1 MFTCCVPVFRG
12 SRLRKTQSVRLLC
25 CCGHRIKPHG
35 QFGRRYPK
43 NSTQEI
49 FEELHDGFDF
59 SPSLVKG
66 QEQQAASSILCRS
79 ENSTQEIFE
88 ELCVGF
94 DFSPS
99 LVKEQEQ
106 QATSSILCRSE
117 EPTLSVAE
125 ARTMLTLKAGAVQKV
140 VGCLQPSFHG
150 RSISVTTF
158 PCVYQAFYPTPQVLD
173 QLLQSALSPIW
184 GPRPQENSQ
193 DMWQMLRHSRINLT
207 LAYLQDLLPGSV
219 LKHQATPLLIQVD
232 LFQATELETEAP
244 APAPALLPGA
254 EVEKGPHLELDGT
267 PVLFLPSLLALEP
280 AAAPSAAPDP
290 ERVPSAAPAQVP
302 GPELDSTGPR
312 GLLGFPPQAPV
323 TAAESAPVPEA
334 SHPCR
339 VTGKKQPD
347 GKPSLMAFSPR
358 DVAEQLTA
366 IDAEV
371 FKNVEPSECLGSTW
385 GKRNR
390 PGHENVA
397 PTVWAT
403 VVQFNRVV
411 KCVMTSCLGD
421 PNVTARGRAKVL
433 ERWIEVA
440 RECRAL
446 RNISSLHAVLS
457 ALQSVPIHRLKKT
470 WGKVSRKSC
479 RKFKK
484 LCDEDNSLS
493 WELLIKKQPSKFA
506 TLLRTLQRG
515 RKRQQQKGIVP
526 FLGTMLTDLIMLDTA
541 MEDYVN
547 GNEINHEKKK
557 KEHSVMIEIVQLQEA
572 AENYNLEPQE
582 LFRSWFWDMEQLS
595 EDERMVTSRMEIV
608 LLVTIGPTLADQA
621 LGAVLGEVK
630 AVLGAHV

>member
-1 MFTCCVPVFRG
+1 MCRQAPDASWPICRALSF
-12 SRLRKTQSVRLLC
+12 Q
-25 CCGHRIKPHG
+25 
-35 QFGRRYPK
+35 

-79 ENSTQEIFE
+79 ENSTQEMFE

-99 LVKEQEQ
+99 LVKGQEQ

-254 EVEKGPHLELDGT
+254 EAEKGPHLELDGT

-323 TAAESAPVPEA
+323 TAADSAPVPEA

-366 IDAEV
+366 IDA
-371 FKNVEPSECLGSTW
+371 
-385 GKRNR
+385 
-390 PGHENVA
+390 
-397 PTVWAT
+397 
-403 VVQFNRVV
+403 
-411 KCVMTSCLGD
+411 
-421 PNVTARGRAKVL
+421 
-433 ERWIEVA
+433 
-440 RECRAL
+440 
-446 RNISSLHAVLS
+446 
-457 ALQSVPIHRLKKT
+457 
-470 WGKVSRKSC
+470 
-479 RKFKK
+479 
-484 LCDEDNSLS
+484 
-493 WELLIKKQPSKFA
+493 KQPSKFA

-515 RKRQQQKGIVP
+515 RKRQQQKG
-526 FLGTMLTDLIMLDTA
+526 
-541 MEDYVN
+541 
-547 GNEINHEKKK
+547 NEINHEKKK
-557 KEHSVMIEIVQLQEA
+557 KEHKVMMEIVQLQEA

-582 LFRSWFWDMEQLS
+582 RFRAWFWDMEQLS
-595 EDERMVTSRMEIV
+595 EDESYSLSCQLEPRC
-608 LLVTIGPTLADQA
+608 
-621 LGAVLGEVK
+621 
-630 AVLGAHV
+630 

>member
-1 MFTCCVPVFRG
+1 MGV
-12 SRLRKTQSVRLLC
+12 
-25 CCGHRIKPHG
+25 
-35 QFGRRYPK
+35 
-43 NSTQEI
+43 
-49 FEELHDGFDF
+49 
-59 SPSLVKG
+59 SPYGDV
-66 QEQQAASSILCRS
+66 QQAPDASWPVCRALS
-79 ENSTQEIFE
+79 FQNSTQEIFE

-99 LVKEQEQ
+99 LVKGQEQ
-106 QATSSILCRSE
+106 QATSSHAVPMFSVGLEPRSE
-117 EPTLSVAE
+117 SEHTPLGPSQGFPNGVSYGLAPEGVWASSPPEP
-125 ARTMLTLKAGAVQKV
+125 AV
-140 VGCLQPSFHG
+140 GPST
-150 RSISVTTF
+150 R
-158 PCVYQAFYPTPQVLD
+158 PPQVLD

-244 APAPALLPGA
+244 ALLPGA
-254 EVEKGPHLELDGT
+254 EAEKGPHLELDGT

-358 DVAEQLTA
+358 EVAEQLTA

-493 WELLIKKQPSKFA
+493 WELLIKSSLDEQEDGSWQKQPSKFA

-515 RKRQQQKGIVP
+515 RKRQQQHGIVP

-557 KEHSVMIEIVQLQEA
+557 KEHKVMMEIVQLQEA

-582 LFRSWFWDMEQLS
+582 RFRAWFWDMQQLS
-595 EDERMVTSRMEIV
+595 EDESYSLSCQLEPRC
-608 LLVTIGPTLADQA
+608 
-621 LGAVLGEVK
+621 
-630 AVLGAHV
+630 

>member
-1 MFTCCVPVFRG
+1 MGVDYRILYISLHLVISQNT
-12 SRLRKTQSVRLLC
+12 SNQSSLLRAVKL
-25 CCGHRIKPHG
+25 
-35 QFGRRYPK
+35 
-43 NSTQEI
+43 NSTQEM
-49 FEELHDGFDF
+49 
-59 SPSLVKG
+59 
-66 QEQQAASSILCRS
+66 
-79 ENSTQEIFE
+79 FE

-99 LVKEQEQ
+99 LVKGQEQ

-232 LFQATELETEAP
+232 LFQATELETEA
-244 APAPALLPGA
+244 
-254 EVEKGPHLELDGT
+254 
-267 PVLFLPSLLALEP
+267 LEP

-323 TAAESAPVPEA
+323 TAADSAPVPEA

-493 WELLIKKQPSKFA
+493 WELLIKSSLDEQEDGSWQKQPSKFA

-557 KEHSVMIEIVQLQEA
+557 KEHKVMMEIVQLQEA

-582 LFRSWFWDMEQLS
+582 RFRAWFWDMEQLS
-595 EDERMVTSRMEIV
+595 EDESYSLSCQLEPRC
-608 LLVTIGPTLADQA
+608 
-621 LGAVLGEVK
+621 
-630 AVLGAHV
+630 

>member
-1 MFTCCVPVFRG
+1 M
-12 SRLRKTQSVRLLC
+12 
-25 CCGHRIKPHG
+25 
-35 QFGRRYPK
+35 
-43 NSTQEI
+43 
-49 FEELHDGFDF
+49 
-59 SPSLVKG
+59 
-66 QEQQAASSILCRS
+66 
-79 ENSTQEIFE
+79 FE

-254 EVEKGPHLELDGT
+254 EAEKGPHLELDGT

-280 AAAPSAAPDP
+280 AAAPSGAPDP

-323 TAAESAPVPEA
+323 TAADSAPVPEA

-493 WELLIKKQPSKFA
+493 WELLIKSSLDEQEDGVCLVHGQVGEVFVGWEAPVMAGSGGVWTDPGGDAELAGGAGAAFHFGPRCQHLDSSR
-506 TLLRTLQRG
+506 LLRAWGGRAYVSSLNQLSVSLGSQAPTAPSVFTTSPRG
-515 RKRQQQKGIVP
+515 GHPACPRDGHCQAFPQARW
-526 FLGTMLTDLIMLDTA
+526 T
-541 MEDYVN
+541 N
-547 GNEINHEKKK
+547 GLPSLESEWLEHDRCLCMCDSPLALPRSLLVCPCQ
-557 KEHSVMIEIVQLQEA
+557 EHS
-572 AENYNLEPQE
+572 PG
-582 LFRSWFWDMEQLS
+582 S
-595 EDERMVTSRMEIV
+595 
-608 LLVTIGPTLADQA
+608 
-621 LGAVLGEVK
+621 
-630 AVLGAHV
+630 

>member
-1 MFTCCVPVFRG
+1 MCRQAPDASWPVCRA
-12 SRLRKTQSVRLLC
+12 LC
-25 CCGHRIKPHG
+25 F
-35 QFGRRYPK
+35 Q

-66 QEQQAASSILCRS
+66 QEQQAASSILCWS
-79 ENSTQEIFE
+79 ENSTQEMFE

-99 LVKEQEQ
+99 LVKGQEQ

-125 ARTMLTLKAGAVQKV
+125 ARTMRTLKAGAVQKV

-232 LFQATELETEAP
+232 LFQATELETEA
-244 APAPALLPGA
+244 
-254 EVEKGPHLELDGT
+254 
-267 PVLFLPSLLALEP
+267 LEP

-358 DVAEQLTA
+358 EVAEQLTA

-421 PNVTARGRAKVL
+421 PNVTARDRAKVL

-515 RKRQQQKGIVP
+515 RKRQQQQGIVP

-547 GNEINHEKKK
+547 VSEAGGQKGMTRLGLGKTQSQYQDLSGQNVVTSCHDSLPGSPVGWG
-557 KEHSVMIEIVQLQEA
+557 SVPLLGMRERRLHVEPVPGPQAGEA
-572 AENYNLEPQE
+572 AELPACRAAWALLEAREKSASKSGSTLME
-582 LFRSWFWDMEQLS
+582 LSL
-595 EDERMVTSRMEIV
+595 
-608 LLVTIGPTLADQA
+608 PA
-621 LGAVLGEVK
+621 
-630 AVLGAHV
+630 

>member
-1 MFTCCVPVFRG
+1 MGVSPYGDVQQAPDASWPVCRALSF
-12 SRLRKTQSVRLLC
+12 Q
-25 CCGHRIKPHG
+25 
-35 QFGRRYPK
+35 
-43 NSTQEI
+43 NSTQEM
-49 FEELHDGFDF
+49 
-59 SPSLVKG
+59 
-66 QEQQAASSILCRS
+66 
-79 ENSTQEIFE
+79 FE

-99 LVKEQEQ
+99 LVKGQEQ

-232 LFQATELETEAP
+232 LFQATELETEA
-244 APAPALLPGA
+244 
-254 EVEKGPHLELDGT
+254 
-267 PVLFLPSLLALEP
+267 LEP

-323 TAAESAPVPEA
+323 TAADSAPVPEA

-366 IDAEV
+366 IDA
-371 FKNVEPSECLGSTW
+371 
-385 GKRNR
+385 
-390 PGHENVA
+390 
-397 PTVWAT
+397 
-403 VVQFNRVV
+403 
-411 KCVMTSCLGD
+411 
-421 PNVTARGRAKVL
+421 
-433 ERWIEVA
+433 
-440 RECRAL
+440 ECRAL

-557 KEHSVMIEIVQLQEA
+557 KEHKVMMEIVQLQEA

-582 LFRSWFWDMEQLS
+582 RFRAWFWDMEQLS
-595 EDERMVTSRMEIV
+595 EDESYSLSCQLEPRC
-608 LLVTIGPTLADQA
+608 
-621 LGAVLGEVK
+621 
-630 AVLGAHV
+630 

>member
-1 MFTCCVPVFRG
+1 MVTP
-12 SRLRKTQSVRLLC
+12 LTLC
-25 CCGHRIKPHG
+25 
-35 QFGRRYPK
+35 
-43 NSTQEI
+43 
-49 FEELHDGFDF
+49 
-59 SPSLVKG
+59 PSL
-66 QEQQAASSILCRS
+66 
-79 ENSTQEIFE
+79 STWYA
-88 ELCVGF
+88 
-94 DFSPS
+94 
-99 LVKEQEQ
+99 K
-106 QATSSILCRSE
+106 

-125 ARTMLTLKAGAVQKV
+125 ACTMLTLKAGAVQKV

-232 LFQATELETEAP
+232 LFQATELETEA
-244 APAPALLPGA
+244 
-254 EVEKGPHLELDGT
+254 
-267 PVLFLPSLLALEP
+267 LEP

-366 IDAEV
+366 IDAE
-371 FKNVEPSECLGSTW
+371 
-385 GKRNR
+385 
-390 PGHENVA
+390 
-397 PTVWAT
+397 
-403 VVQFNRVV
+403 
-411 KCVMTSCLGD
+411 
-421 PNVTARGRAKVL
+421 
-433 ERWIEVA
+433 
-440 RECRAL
+440 CRAL

-470 WGKVSRKSC
+470 WGKVSRWGGLSAGGPGGGGSSHVSAIALSSAGASWVAVSPGHRAWLGVQC
-479 RKFKK
+479 PRS
-484 LCDEDNSLS
+484 SL
-493 WELLIKKQPSKFA
+493 A
-506 TLLRTLQRG
+506 T
-515 RKRQQQKGIVP
+515 
-526 FLGTMLTDLIMLDTA
+526 
-541 MEDYVN
+541 
-547 GNEINHEKKK
+547 
-557 KEHSVMIEIVQLQEA
+557 
-572 AENYNLEPQE
+572 
-582 LFRSWFWDMEQLS
+582 
-595 EDERMVTSRMEIV
+595 
-608 LLVTIGPTLADQA
+608 
-621 LGAVLGEVK
+621 
-630 AVLGAHV
+630 

>member
-1 MFTCCVPVFRG
+1 MGV
-12 SRLRKTQSVRLLC
+12 
-25 CCGHRIKPHG
+25 
-35 QFGRRYPK
+35 
-43 NSTQEI
+43 
-49 FEELHDGFDF
+49 
-59 SPSLVKG
+59 SPYGDV
-66 QEQQAASSILCRS
+66 QQAPDASWPVCRALS
-79 ENSTQEIFE
+79 FQNSTQEIFE

-106 QATSSILCRSE
+106 QAASSILCRSE

-125 ARTMLTLKAGAVQKV
+125 ACTMLTLKAGAVQKV

-232 LFQATELETEAP
+232 LFQATELETEA
-244 APAPALLPGA
+244 
-254 EVEKGPHLELDGT
+254 
-267 PVLFLPSLLALEP
+267 LEP

-366 IDAEV
+366 IDAV
-371 FKNVEPSECLGSTW
+371 ST
-385 GKRNR
+385 
-390 PGHENVA
+390 
-397 PTVWAT
+397 
-403 VVQFNRVV
+403 
-411 KCVMTSCLGD
+411 
-421 PNVTARGRAKVL
+421 
-433 ERWIEVA
+433 
-440 RECRAL
+440 RAL
-446 RNISSLHAVLS
+446 RAGWGRPPLCHQLAQTCFSL
-457 ALQSVPIHRLKKT
+457 
-470 WGKVSRKSC
+470 W
-479 RKFKK
+479 
-484 LCDEDNSLS
+484 
-493 WELLIKKQPSKFA
+493 LL
-506 TLLRTLQRG
+506 L
-515 RKRQQQKGIVP
+515 
-526 FLGTMLTDLIMLDTA
+526 
-541 MEDYVN
+541 
-547 GNEINHEKKK
+547 
-557 KEHSVMIEIVQLQEA
+557 
-572 AENYNLEPQE
+572 
-582 LFRSWFWDMEQLS
+582 
-595 EDERMVTSRMEIV
+595 
-608 LLVTIGPTLADQA
+608 
-621 LGAVLGEVK
+621 
-630 AVLGAHV
+630 